1 MILKYTTQFYLS
13 LEEVLEFC
21 EIQGVS
27 RAKQE
32 EIVESILAKTTLLVE
47 NPYLGVVEEYLEHLN
62 LDHRRMIEGHC
73 KIIYRISENY
83 IYVTEVFDTRK
94 DPNTMKG

>member
-1 MILKYTTQFYLS
+1 MILRYTSQFYLS

-94 DPNTMKG
+94 DPSKMKG